1 MTEYQ
6 IRDSIIQECVNICD
20 ELVQAWNQELLAS
33 THGDGR
39 EHHMAEATNRCAERI
54 LALKAASNAVE
65 QTSHRTALDREA
77 IIEECAK
84 VCDELAHE
92 WGSDAVVIDLNYA
105 GCDREI
111 SRRVELALTTRG
123 K

>member
-39 EHHMAEATNRCAERI
+39 EHHMAEAVDRCAERI
-54 LALKAASNAVE
+54 LALKAAGNAVA
-65 QTSHRTALDREA
+65 QTSHRTVLDTDA

-84 VCDELAHE
+84 VCDARYM
-92 WGSDAVVIDLNYA
+92 GNNN
-105 GCDREI
+105 REDMEA
-111 SRRVELALTTRG
+111 RRCAEAIRAIKTASNSG
-123 K
+123 KGK